1 MYKILFLALLNTKN
15 IDSFLCNGAMQFTLD
30 YHSDYLYTGE
40 KNQIEK
46 LYQKTWKL

>member
-15 IDSFLCNGAMQFTLD
+15 NDSFFCNGAMQFTLD